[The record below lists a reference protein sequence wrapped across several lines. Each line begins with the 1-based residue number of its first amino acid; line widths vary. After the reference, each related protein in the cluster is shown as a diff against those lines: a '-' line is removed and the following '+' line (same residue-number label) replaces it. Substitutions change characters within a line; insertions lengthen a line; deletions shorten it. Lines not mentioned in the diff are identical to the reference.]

1 MSELK
6 VALDPGFKRGQGWS
20 CGNSFRE
27 AVPLRDGVGEEGLLS
42 ILGSV
47 GQHIKGAGVGLAM
60 AFLLVPC
67 SWHVYLQQ
75 SVLEFVKGAESGPL
89 PS

>member
-27 AVPLRDGVGEEGLLS
+27 VVPLRDGAGEGLLS

-47 GQHIKGAGVGLAM
+47 GRHIQGAGVRLAV